1 MNVLSLGLADKTVHQ
16 QQNYYPSKAKALRL
30 SLQMIIV
37 SALVA
42 TSGCLP
48 EDKGKVVD
56 NEAALGQQR
65 KQNMQEIKNSIDNS
79 YALLAARRADI
90 CPKLLQKDVDTNVIE
105 RVQEVMVDDYC
116 EYYLYPKVDQ
126 RITVELSDDK
136 IEALLVVPEL
146 HNFADGDYKV
156 LSYDKHVIRLAYNGA
171 TYKPEHFMYDV
182 VIKLID

>member
-16 QQNYYPSKAKALRL
+16 QQNYYLLKAKALRL

-65 KQNMQEIKNSIDNS
+65 KQNMEEIKI
-79 YALLAARRADI
+79 
-90 CPKLLQKDVDTNVIE
+90 LQPLN
-105 RVQEVMVDDYC
+105 
-116 EYYLYPKVDQ
+116 
-126 RITVELSDDK
+126 
-136 IEALLVVPEL
+136 
-146 HNFADGDYKV
+146 
-156 LSYDKHVIRLAYNGA
+156 
-171 TYKPEHFMYDV
+171 
-182 VIKLID
+182 